1 MKAVS
6 DQEHSLPHQGKA
18 TIRVAD
24 LAVLR
29 LLAYFL
35 VHPNL
40 TRASD
45 LQIPIWTE
53 KQTIDR
59 IRVQQLAYPMRL
71 SVYAAGVEQFHRQ
84 LREQLNLGL
93 GQAEEVMKNGERLI
107 PLLVHLKLMDVR
119 LAPD

>member
-1 MKAVS
+1 
-6 DQEHSLPHQGKA
+6 
-18 TIRVAD
+18 
-24 LAVLR
+24 
-29 LLAYFL
+29 
-35 VHPNL
+35 
-40 TRASD
+40 
-45 LQIPIWTE
+45 
-53 KQTIDR
+53 
-59 IRVQQLAYPMRL
+59 MRL